1 MELSVKLYYLLI
13 IMNLTDNSLIFSNL
27 INLAGFNKLL
37 ILQSFNFFYKVGGA
51 TISRSV
57 ISEK

>member
-1 MELSVKLYYLLI
+1 
-13 IMNLTDNSLIFSNL
+13 MNLTDNSLIFSNL